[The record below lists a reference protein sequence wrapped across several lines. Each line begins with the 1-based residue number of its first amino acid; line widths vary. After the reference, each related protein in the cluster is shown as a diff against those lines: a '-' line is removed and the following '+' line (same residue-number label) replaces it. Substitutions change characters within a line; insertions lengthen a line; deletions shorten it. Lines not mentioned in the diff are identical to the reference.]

1 MVEYVLRFTDRDE
14 IRLADD
20 GGHEVGDSITIAD
33 YDWIVESISVPEG
46 AVSPLNSLRLLS
58 PSRDRVA
65 RADDDQTLLAELI
78 ELMND
83 SRDGFTAVM
92 PVGEW
97 IDAHLCQ
104 ASEHTAGERSA
115 VGEQ

>member
-1 MVEYVLRFTDRDE
+1 MIEYVLRFTDRDE

-20 GGHEVGDSITIAD
+20 GGHEVGDPITIAD
-33 YDWIVESISVPEG
+33 YDWIVESIRVPEG
-46 AVSPLNSLRLLS
+46 AVSSRSSLRLVS

-97 IDAHLCQ
+97 IDARLWRG
-104 ASEHTAGERSA
+104 SERTAAERSA